1 MVFQCI
7 AAVHDQA
14 VMDVAP
20 YVYDAQL
27 PQHVLLTGRTGETGA
42 HDFIDVLGDLGLL
55 TRAQAVGFVV
65 HRVGVAM
72 LILSIA
78 WAAWLACIQ
87 FARRK

>member
-1 MVFQCI
+1 
-7 AAVHDQA
+7 
-14 VMDVAP
+14 
-20 YVYDAQL
+20 
-27 PQHVLLTGRTGETGA
+27 
-42 HDFIDVLGDLGLL
+42 
-55 TRAQAVGFVV
+55 V